1 MAAMPTLRL
10 RLPFAVD
17 RNPKPSSFFAVRLPQ
32 RSLMPGPIKVYVRS
46 IDAVNRVVGRLVMY
60 LIFVMMGIL
69 LLSSGSRTFFD
80 LSYIWVVETA
90 QFVMTAYYL
99 LGGGYSMQL
108 DAHVRMDLLYTRWT
122 PRTRAAVDAVTV
134 CFLLFYLGVLLVG
147 GISSTQYAI
156 EYGQKN
162 YSSWAP
168 PLAPI
173 KIVMV
178 IGITLMLLQV
188 SAVFF
193 KDLAAARGETLE

>member
-1 MAAMPTLRL
+1 
-10 RLPFAVD
+10 
-17 RNPKPSSFFAVRLPQ
+17 
-32 RSLMPGPIKVYVRS
+32 
-46 IDAVNRVVGRLVMY
+46 
-60 LIFVMMGIL
+60 MGVL

-80 LSYIWVVETA
+80 TSYVWVIEMA
-90 QFVMTAYYL
+90 QFLMTGYYL

-108 DAHVRMDLLYTRWT
+108 DSHVRMDLLYSRWT
-122 PRTRAAVDAVTV
+122 PRARATVDALTAG
-134 CFLLFYLGVLLVG
+134 LMLFYLIVLLAG

-178 IGITLMLLQV
+178 IGIALMLLQV
-188 SAVFF
+188 IAEFF
-193 KDLAAARGETLE
+193 RDLAKARGETLE